1 MTTGPLVR
9 EAQRH
14 LAQFVLQ
21 PIAEVVAQGCSEKLG
36 VTVTF
41 DLITPLQAYDQGG
54 RARAF
59 ATLIE
64 GLAAAKSASLSSADL
79 NAALSFID
87 EAAP

>member
-1 MTTGPLVR
+1 MR

-21 PIAEVVAQGCSEKLG
+21 PIAEVVAQEVSDKFGAKVSL
-36 VTVTF
+36 

-59 ATLIE
+59 ATMVE
-64 GLAAAKSASLSSADL
+64 GLTSAKVAGLTPEAVK
-79 NAALSFID
+79 AALAFID
-87 EAAP
+87 EAPRDR